1 MRAENV
7 VDATTGGPSIGRGPN
22 PAVDFH
28 GRGVSEAFGHVW
40 DEFGERVSEH
50 FTVISLAAGLG
61 FVRRTL
67 LSLRSRNF
75 QLFFFGQTI
84 SQSGNWLTNIALTL
98 LILHRT
104 GSGIAVGLLVACQYG
119 PILLLSAWAGVI
131 VDRTNKRN
139 LLFVTQALEMCE
151 SFALAGLAFTHHAPL
166 AAFYG
171 VAVAG
176 GAFLAFDNPVRR
188 SFVNEM
194 VPPADVNNAVTVY
207 SAMNSIARIVGPAL
221 AGLLIV
227 TVGYGW
233 CFTVDAISYVMVLTT
248 LAMMRSA
255 ELRRVPVTPGGSGQ
269 VRAGLKYIASV
280 PDLWIT
286 FGMLLLVGTISYN
299 FAVVFPIFVEKGL
312 HGGDGTY
319 TLVYSAFS
327 AGGLVGAL
335 LVARRASVSIRT
347 VVFGA
352 ACLGTAMRVLSAV
365 PDVALAFVVAAAVGA
380 ASVAYMTATTA
391 IAQVRTEPHMTGRV
405 LAIQTV
411 LLVGTAPI
419 GGIILGAIADAVGAR
434 APVVIG
440 GVAALAAAAFGVLAG
455 RRLGHTPRRLSRFE
469 GMVASSLCETATQ
482 PSSLRPISFVALR
495 PGSGNVVPG
504 LGEHEALADNGA

>member
-1 MRAENV
+1 M
-7 VDATTGGPSIGRGPN
+7 GR
-22 PAVDFH
+22 FCCC
-28 GRGVSEAFGHVW
+28 R
-40 DEFGERVSEH
+40 
-50 FTVISLAAGLG
+50 
-61 FVRRTL
+61 
-67 LSLRSRNF
+67 
-75 QLFFFGQTI
+75 
-84 SQSGNWLTNIALTL
+84 
-98 LILHRT
+98 
-104 GSGIAVGLLVACQYG
+104 
-119 PILLLSAWAGVI
+119 AWAGVI
-131 VDRTNKRN
+131 VDRTNKPN

-151 SFALAGLAFTHHAPL
+151 SFALAGLALTHHAPL

-255 ELRRVPVTPGGSGQ
+255 ELRRVPVTPRGSGQ

-335 LVARRASVSIRT
+335 LVARRASVSIRA

-352 ACLGTAMRVLSAV
+352 TCLGTAMLVLSAV
-365 PDVALAFVVAAAVGA
+365 PDVALAFVVAARGWSRQRRIHDGDDRHRSGPYRA
-380 ASVAYMTATTA
+380 
-391 IAQVRTEPHMTGRV
+391 PHDRAV

-419 GGIILGAIADAVGAR
+419 GGPILGAIADAVGAR

-440 GVAALAAAAFGVLAG
+440 GVAALAAAAFGVLAA
-455 RRLGHTPRRLSRFE
+455 RRLDTRHVG
-469 GMVASSLCETATQ
+469 
-482 PSSLRPISFVALR
+482 
-495 PGSGNVVPG
+495 
-504 LGEHEALADNGA
+504 